1 MRPALVGD
9 SHSEKNI
16 VDVIWGFR
24 LSKSGKL
31 SLIGFK
37 SSSGVTCYYNQKTII
52 PFLSWN
58 YSAGTFYF
66 PDKQYLGLFIE

>member
-1 MRPALVGD
+1 MIIT
-9 SHSEKNI
+9 H
-16 VDVIWGFR
+16 
-24 LSKSGKL
+24 GKL
-31 SLIGFK
+31 SLIDCIGFK